1 MSAGS
6 LAESRS
12 DAEEHVDEPA
22 LPHYVALGQPA
33 DLAFPNLMHCLITVD
48 RPQCSVNRPEP

>member
-6 LAESRS
+6 LAESCS

-22 LPHYVALGQPA
+22 LPHRVFGYYGLVGYDYNEARRIAYMTAMG
-33 DLAFPNLMHCLITVD
+33 
-48 RPQCSVNRPEP
+48 R